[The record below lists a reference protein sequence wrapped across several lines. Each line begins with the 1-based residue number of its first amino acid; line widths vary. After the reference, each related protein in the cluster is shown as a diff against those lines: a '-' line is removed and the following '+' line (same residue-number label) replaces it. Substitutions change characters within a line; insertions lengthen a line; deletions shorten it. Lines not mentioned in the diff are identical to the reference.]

1 MTTDDYYGA
10 VRPPAA
16 RPTAVPG
23 TDPGDPWEQES
34 SVRSYSRNWPVVLRR
49 GVGTTLYSADERAY
63 LDFFAGAGALNY
75 GHNNPILKS
84 RLMAYLAGD
93 GIIHSLDMWTEAKGE
108 FLRAF
113 RDLVL
118 IPRGLDYKI
127 QFTGPTG
134 ANAVEAAFKLARK
147 VTGRRTVVAFTRSFH
162 GVSLGALAATG
173 SASKRAAAGV
183 NLPDVL
189 RLPFDGFGSQE
200 MSGPVLLADL
210 LADPSSGV
218 DLPAAVVVETVQAE
232 GGVNVAGAAWLRTL
246 AQICQQHGIMLIVDD
261 IQVGCGRTGR
271 FFSFEESGI
280 RPDIVCLSKSL
291 SGYGLPMAILIY
303 RRDLDVWEPGEHNGT
318 FRGHNAAFVTAT
330 AAIQAYWSD
339 GEFQRQCAAKSELVA
354 AALAALC
361 DKYAG
366 HGLACRGR
374 GLIWGLEFAAPGA
387 ARQVCD
393 TAFQLCL
400 LVEAAGPREEVVKL
414 MPPLTASDD
423 ELQQG
428 LDLLGEAVR
437 EVLR

>member
-1 MTTDDYYGA
+1 
-10 VRPPAA
+10 
-16 RPTAVPG
+16 
-23 TDPGDPWEQES
+23 
-34 SVRSYSRNWPVVLRR
+34 VRSYSRNWPVVFRR
-49 GVGTTLYSADERAY
+49 GVGSLLYSADDHAY

-75 GHNNPILKS
+75 GHNNPLLKS
-84 RLMAYLAGD
+84 RLMAYLAED
-93 GIIHSLDMWTEAKGE
+93 GIIHGLDMWTEAKAD

-118 IPRGLDYKI
+118 IPRGLDYKV

-134 ANAVEAAFKLARK
+134 ANAVEAACKLARK
-147 VTGRRTVVAFTRSFH
+147 VTGRHTVAAFTRSFH
-162 GVSLGALAATG
+162 GMSLGALSVSG

-183 NLPDVL
+183 DLHNVI

-200 MSGPVLLADL
+200 MSGLVLLEDL

-232 GGVNVAGAAWLRTL
+232 GGVNVAGEAWLRKL
-246 AQICQQHGIMLIVDD
+246 AQVCRAHDIMLIIDD
-261 IQVGCGRTGR
+261 IQVGCGRTGS

-280 RPDIVCLSKSL
+280 QPDIVCLSKSL
-291 SGYGLPMAILIY
+291 SGYGLPMAIVIY
-303 RRDLDVWEPGEHNGT
+303 RRDLDVWQPGEHNGT

-339 GEFQRQCAAKSELVA
+339 GELQRQCAAKSELVA
-354 AALAALC
+354 DGLAALC
-361 DKYAG
+361 DKYQD
-366 HGLACRGR
+366 HGIAFRGR
-374 GLIWGLEFAAPGA
+374 GLIWGLEFPVPAA

-393 TAFQLCL
+393 TAFQLRL
-400 LVEAAGPREEVVKL
+400 LVETAGPRDEVVKL
-414 MPPLTASDD
+414 MPPLTASID

-428 LDLLGEAVR
+428 LELLGDAVR

>member
-1 MTTDDYYGA
+1 M
-10 VRPPAA
+10 
-16 RPTAVPG
+16 
-23 TDPGDPWEQES
+23 
-34 SVRSYSRNWPVVLRR
+34 
-49 GVGTTLYSADERAY
+49 LYSADGRAY

-75 GHNNPILKS
+75 GHNNPFLKS

-93 GIIHSLDMWTEAKGE
+93 GIIHSLDMWTEAKAD

-118 IPRGLDYKI
+118 LPRGLDYKV

-147 VTGRRTVVAFTRSFH
+147 VTGRHTVVAFTRSFH
-162 GVSLGALAATG
+162 GMSLGALSASG

-183 NLPDVL
+183 QLHNVV
-189 RLPFDGFGSQE
+189 RLPFDGFGSQD
-200 MSGPVLLADL
+200 MSGLVLLEDL

-232 GGVNVAGAAWLRTL
+232 GGVNIAGQAWLHKL
-246 AQICQQHGIMLIVDD
+246 AQVCHDHDIILIVDD

-280 RPDIVCLSKSL
+280 QPDIVCLSKSL
-291 SGYGLPMAILIY
+291 SGYGLPMSVIIY
-303 RRDLDVWEPGEHNGT
+303 DRDLDVWRPGEHNGT
-318 FRGHNAAFVTAT
+318 FRGHNAAFVTAA
-330 AAIQAYWSD
+330 AAIRAYWSD
-339 GEFQRQCAAKSELVA
+339 EELQRQCAAKSELVSD
-354 AALAALC
+354 ALAALC
-361 DKYAG
+361 DKYQG
-366 HGLACRGR
+366 HGLAFRGR
-374 GLIWGLEFAAPGA
+374 GLIWGLEFPVPAA

-393 TAFQLCL
+393 TAFQLRL
-400 LVEAAGPREEVVKL
+400 LMETAGPRDEVVKL

-428 LDLLGEAVR
+428 LELLGEAVR